1 MKLFKFVIEYF
12 ILDHFLLLFKLSFL
26 MSIEILNSLSL
37 MKKYENKVL
46 NEQKHIHL
54 ASSVQARKW
63 QGLGM
68 LDGSSNINT

>member
-1 MKLFKFVIEYF
+1 
-12 ILDHFLLLFKLSFL
+12 

-54 ASSVQARKW
+54 ASRVQAGKW